1 MDTTNNLYNTK
12 QSHEITTMDAF
23 VKNLHLYKLLK
34 DESETSEMFK
44 NNIKLKEFLGKLEID
59 IFMGDDVY
67 SNEAKLNEVKSI
79 MEDAIHS
86 KISAMRQKN
95 ANKQINTYTNIKVTN
110 TNKQTT
116 DMQVPKSLLPFF
128 NNLIGRIATG
138 ETLWSQFKSLNST
151 KASQFQSYL
160 YTTYGIKFNPT
171 DDNNAVDILSK
182 INTGGKKSKKK
193 IMRRKH
199 SVKRYRK

>member
-1 MDTTNNLYNTK
+1 MNTTNNLYNTE

-67 SNEAKLNEVKSI
+67 SDEAKLNEIKSI
-79 MEDAIHS
+79 MENAIHS

-95 ANKQINTYTNIKVTN
+95 ANKQINTYTDKQN
-110 TNKQTT
+110 TN
-116 DMQVPKSLLPFF
+116 MQVPKSLLPFF

-138 ETLWSQFKSLNST
+138 ETLWSQFKNLNST
-151 KASQFQSYL
+151 KASQFQTYL
-160 YTTYGIKFNPT
+160 YTTYGINFNPT

-199 SVKRYRK
+199 SVKRFRK